1 MKTLLIDIEGADNLQ
16 AFLQVVKKLNFVKSV
31 KLVNPDKQ
39 EPNASSANEPQKEY
53 FWTNPSRPASENE
66 IDLLIDTMEGSEGE
80 YSTDEV
86 RQNMKQWA
94 AEKSK

>member
-1 MKTLLIDIEGADNLQ
+1 MVDIEGADNLQ

-39 EPNASSANEPQKEY
+39 EPNTSSANEPLKEY
-53 FWTNPSRPASENE
+53 SWTNPSRPASETE
-66 IDLLIDTMEGSEGE
+66 VDLLIDTMESSEGE
-80 YSTDEV
+80 YATDEV
-86 RQNMKQWA
+86 RQKMNQWI